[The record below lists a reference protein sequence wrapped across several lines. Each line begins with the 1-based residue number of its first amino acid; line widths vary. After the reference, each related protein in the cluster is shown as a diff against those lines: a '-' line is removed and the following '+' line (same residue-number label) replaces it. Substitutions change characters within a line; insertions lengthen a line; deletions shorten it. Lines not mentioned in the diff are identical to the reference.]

1 MDIYKIDET
10 KDIEMIVNSFVSE
23 PATEKEWLYFSDAKK
38 RLDFYDTEKQI
49 VTSVVMLANTPIYRN
64 DDGYEYM
71 LVFTAEAI
79 EKMAYDYFGKNG
91 FNKISINHDGSVIE
105 GSAILLESYF
115 VDDNKKAPEKFGV
128 LPKGT
133 WIVSYKVVDKKIWDM
148 IKNKKLRGFS
158 IEVLADLKKLKLKYK
173 NNKNK
178 KDMEKE
184 KNKQKQQFADAVTDQ
199 GVNVTFEALEVG
211 QLIYSVAE
219 DGTEVLLEAGTYLI
233 NYEGSVYEVVVDE
246 NGTMTAINQ
255 VSENK
260 AESDFASEIKSL
272 QERLSSET
280 KNLQERLEAIEKK
293 LENFTTHKATAQAR
307 KQQPLTTDGSS
318 QERVHF
324 SQIKVKL

>member
-38 RLDFYDTEKQI
+38 RLDFYDTEKQM

-64 DDGYEYM
+64 DDGYEFM
-71 LVFTAEAI
+71 LVFTPEAI
-79 EKMAYDYFGKNG
+79 EKMAYDYFSKNG

-115 VDDNKKAPEKFGV
+115 VDDNKKAPEKFGT

-173 NNKNK
+173 NK

-184 KNKQKQQFADAVTDQ
+184 KNKKQNFEDAVTDQ
-199 GVNVTFEALEVG
+199 GVNVTFDSFEVG
-211 QLIYSVAE
+211 QIIYTVAE
-219 DGTEVLLEAGTYLI
+219 DGTKVTLEQGTYLI

-260 AESDFASEIKSL
+260 AENDFASEFK
-272 QERLSSET
+272 
-280 KNLQERLEAIEKK
+280 KLQERLEAIEKK
-293 LENFTTHKATAQAR
+293 LENFTSHKATAQAR
-307 KQQPLTTDGSS
+307 KQQPLTTDSSS

-324 SQIKVKL
+324 SNIKVKF

>member
-38 RLDFYDTEKQI
+38 RLDFYDTEKQM

-115 VDDNKKAPEKFGV
+115 VDDNKKAPEKFGT

-133 WIVSYKVVDKKIWDM
+133 WIVSYKVVDKKIWNM

-158 IEVLADLKKLKLKYK
+158 IEVLADLKKLKLKYT
-173 NNKNK
+173 NK

-233 NYEGSVYEVVVDE
+233 NYENVVYEVVVDE
-246 NGTMTAINQ
+246 NGTITSVNE
-255 VSENK
+255 VTNEPSENEMETEMETEM
-260 AESDFASEIKSL
+260 AAIK
-272 QERLSSET
+272 R
-280 KNLQERLEAIEKK
+280 RLEDLESKIAAFTQVKPPVQAKK
-293 LENFTTHKATAQAR
+293 QT
-307 KQQPLTTDGSS
+307 PIVTDSNK
-318 QERVHF
+318 ERVHF
-324 SQIKVKL
+324 TKIKVKI

>member
-23 PATEKEWLYFSDAKK
+23 PATEKEWLYFSDSKK

-79 EKMAYDYFGKNG
+79 EKMAFDYFSKNG
-91 FNKISINHDGSVIE
+91 FNKISINHNGSVIE

-115 VDDNKKAPEKFGV
+115 VDDNKKAPEKFGT

-158 IEVLADLKKLKLKYK
+158 IEVLADLKKLKLKYT

-184 KNKQKQQFADAVTDQ
+184 KQKNKQKQQFADAVTDQ
-199 GVNVTFEALEVG
+199 GVNVTFDKFEVG
-211 QLIYSVAE
+211 QIIYTVAE
-219 DGTEVLLEAGTYLI
+219 DGTKVTLEQGTYLI
-233 NYEGSVYEVVVDE
+233 FYEDRVYEVVVDE
-246 NGTMTAINQ
+246 NGTMTTINQ

-260 AESDFASEIKSL
+260 AESDFASEFK
-272 QERLSSET
+272 
-280 KNLQERLEAIEKK
+280 KLQERLEAIEKK
-293 LENFTTHKATAQAR
+293 LESFTTHKATAQAK
-307 KQQPLTTDGSS
+307 KQKPLTDDSNSNVRTD
-318 QERVHF
+318 F
-324 SQIKVKL
+324 SKIKVKF

>member
-10 KDIEMIVNSFVSE
+10 KDIEMVVNSFVSE
-23 PATEKEWLYFSDAKK
+23 PATEKEWLFFNRKK
-38 RLDFYDTEKQI
+38 QVLNFYDDEQQI

-64 DDGYEYM
+64 DDGYEYK
-71 LVFTAEAI
+71 LVFTPDAI
-79 EKMAYDYFGKNG
+79 KKMAFDYFSKNN
-91 FNKISINHDGSVIE
+91 FNKISIEHNGEVLE

-115 VDDNKKAPEKFGV
+115 VDDVKNVPQKFGKI
-128 LPKGT
+128 PEGS
-133 WIVSYKVVDKKIWDM
+133 WIMSYKVVDKKIWDM

-260 AESDFASEIKSL
+260 SESDFASEFK
-272 QERLSSET
+272 
-280 KNLQERLEAIEKK
+280 KLQERLEAIEKK
-293 LENFTTHKATAQAR
+293 LESFTASKPTAQAR
-307 KQQPLTTDGSS
+307 KQQPLTNDSS
-318 QERVHF
+318 RQERVHF
-324 SQIKVKL
+324 SNIKVKF

>member
-10 KDIEMIVNSFVSE
+10 KDIEMIINSFVAE

-38 RLDFYDTEKQI
+38 RLDFYDTEKQM

-79 EKMAYDYFGKNG
+79 EKMAYDYFSKNG

-115 VDDNKKAPEKFGV
+115 VDDNKKAPGKFGV
-128 LPKGT
+128 LPKGS

-158 IEVLADLKKLKLKYK
+158 IEVLADLKKLKLKNI

-178 KDMEKE
+178 KNMEKE
-184 KNKQKQQFADAVTDQ
+184 KQKEKTKEKFLDAVTDQ
-199 GVNVTFEALEVG
+199 GVQVTFDALEVG
-211 QLIYSVAE
+211 QLIYAVAE
-219 DGTEVLLEAGTYLI
+219 DGTKVTLEQGTYLI
-233 NYEGSVYEVVVDE
+233 NFEDKVYEVVVDE
-246 NGTMTAINQ
+246 NGTITGINEITSEEAMSNDDVKKTLDEMNKKIAEIEEKINSFMTA
-255 VSENK
+255 K
-260 AESDFASEIKSL
+260 P
-272 QERLSSET
+272 T
-280 KNLQERLEAIEKK
+280 
-293 LENFTTHKATAQAR
+293 ATAK
-307 KQQPLTTDGSS
+307 KQKPLTTDGSNKS
-318 QERVHF
+318 RMDY
-324 SQIKVKL
+324 SKIKVKI

>member
-10 KDIEMIVNSFVSE
+10 KEIEMIVNSFVSE
-23 PATEKEWLYFSDAKK
+23 PATEKEWLYFSKNKK
-38 RLDFYDTEKQI
+38 QLNFYDNEKQI

-71 LVFTAEAI
+71 LVFTPEAI
-79 EKMAYDYFGKNG
+79 KKMAFDYFSKNG
-91 FNKISINHDGSVIE
+91 FNKISIEHDGSVIE

-178 KDMEKE
+178 KNMEKE
-184 KNKQKQQFADAVTDQ
+184 KNKQKFLDAVTDQ
-199 GVNVTFEALEVG
+199 GVQVRFDALEVG
-211 QLIYSVAE
+211 QLIYAIAE
-219 DGTEVLLEAGTYLI
+219 DGTEVLLEQGTYLI
-233 NYEGSVYEVVVDE
+233 NYEDRVYEVVVDE
-246 NGTMTAINQ
+246 NGTITEINEVSSEEAMSNDDVKKTLDEMNKKIAEIEEKINTFMTA
-255 VSENK
+255 
-260 AESDFASEIKSL
+260 
-272 QERLSSET
+272 
-280 KNLQERLEAIEKK
+280 K
-293 LENFTTHKATAQAR
+293 LTATAK
-307 KQQPLTTDGSS
+307 KQKPLTDDSNSNVRTD
-318 QERVHF
+318 F
-324 SQIKVKL
+324 TKIKVKI

>member
-38 RLDFYDTEKQI
+38 RLDFYDTEKQM

-184 KNKQKQQFADAVTDQ
+184 KNKQKFLDAVTDQ
-199 GVNVTFEALEVG
+199 GVQVRFDALEVG
-211 QLIYSVAE
+211 QLIYAVAE
-219 DGTEVLLEAGTYLI
+219 DGTEVLLEQGTYLI
-233 NYEGSVYEVVVDE
+233 NYEDRVYEVVVDE
-246 NGTMTAINQ
+246 NGTITEINEVTSEEAMSNDDFKKTMDEMKQKIADLEEKIKTFTTA
-255 VSENK
+255 K
-260 AESDFASEIKSL
+260 PTATAKKTKPLTDESDSNV
-272 QERLSSET
+272 R
-280 KNLQERLEAIEKK
+280 
-293 LENFTTHKATAQAR
+293 
-307 KQQPLTTDGSS
+307 TD
-318 QERVHF
+318 F
-324 SQIKVKL
+324 SKIKVKF

>member
-10 KDIEMIVNSFVSE
+10 KDIEMIVNSFVAE
-23 PATEKEWLYFSDAKK
+23 PATEKEWLYFSDSKK

-115 VDDNKKAPEKFGV
+115 VDDNKRAPEKFGV

-158 IEVLADLKKLKLKYK
+158 IEVLADLKKLKLKY
-173 NNKNK
+173 KNK

-233 NYEGSVYEVVVDE
+233 NYENVVYEVVVDE
-246 NGTMTAINQ
+246 NGTITSVNE
-255 VSENK
+255 VTNEPSENEMETEM
-260 AESDFASEIKSL
+260 AAIK
-272 QERLSSET
+272 R
-280 KNLQERLEAIEKK
+280 RLEDLESKIAAFTQVKPPVQAKK
-293 LENFTTHKATAQAR
+293 QT
-307 KQQPLTTDGSS
+307 PIVTDSNK
-318 QERVHF
+318 ERVHF
-324 SQIKVKL
+324 TKIKVKI

>member
-1 MDIYKIDET
+1 MDVYKIDET

-79 EKMAYDYFGKNG
+79 EKMAYDYFSKNG

-115 VDDNKKAPEKFGV
+115 VDDNKRAPEKFGV
-128 LPKGT
+128 LPKGS

-158 IEVLADLKKLKLKYK
+158 IEVLADLKKLKLKYTK

-184 KNKQKQQFADAVTDQ
+184 KQKEKTKEKFLDAVTDQ
-199 GVNVTFEALEVG
+199 GVQVTFDALEVG
-211 QLIYSVAE
+211 QLIYAVAE
-219 DGTEVLLEAGTYLI
+219 DGTKVTLEQGTYLI
-233 NYEGSVYEVVVDE
+233 YYEGSVYEVVVDE
-246 NGTMTAINQ
+246 NGTMTAIKQ

-260 AESDFASEIKSL
+260 SESDFASEFK
-272 QERLSSET
+272 
-280 KNLQERLEAIEKK
+280 KLQERLEAIEKK
-293 LENFTTHKATAQAR
+293 LESFTTHKATAQAK
-307 KQQPLTTDGSS
+307 KQKPLTDGSNS
-318 QERVHF
+318 NVRTDF
-324 SQIKVKL
+324 SKIKVKF

>member
-1 MDIYKIDET
+1 MDVYKIDET

-64 DDGYEYM
+64 DDGYEFM
-71 LVFTAEAI
+71 LVFTPEAI
-79 EKMAYDYFGKNG
+79 EKMAYDYFSKNG

-133 WIVSYKVVDKKIWDM
+133 WIVSYKVVDKKIWNM

-178 KDMEKE
+178 KNMEKE
-184 KNKQKQQFADAVTDQ
+184 KNKQKFLDAVTDQ
-199 GVNVTFEALEVG
+199 GVQVRFDALEVG
-211 QLIYSVAE
+211 QLIYAVAE
-219 DGTEVLLEAGTYLI
+219 DGTEVLLEQGTYLI
-233 NYEGSVYEVVVDE
+233 NYEDRVYEVVVDE
-246 NGTMTAINQ
+246 NGTITEINEVTSEEAMSNDDFKKTMDEMKQKIADLEEKIKTFTTEKPTATA
-255 VSENK
+255 K
-260 AESDFASEIKSL
+260 KTKPLTDESDSNV
-272 QERLSSET
+272 R
-280 KNLQERLEAIEKK
+280 
-293 LENFTTHKATAQAR
+293 
-307 KQQPLTTDGSS
+307 TD
-318 QERVHF
+318 F
-324 SQIKVKL
+324 SKIKVKF

>member
-1 MDIYKIDET
+1 MDVYKIDET

-79 EKMAYDYFGKNG
+79 EKMAYDYFSKNG

-158 IEVLADLKKLKLKYK
+158 IEVLADLKKLKLKYI

-178 KDMEKE
+178 KNMEKE
-184 KNKQKQQFADAVTDQ
+184 KNKKQKFEAAVTDQ
-199 GVNVTFEALEVG
+199 GVNVTFDRFEVG
-211 QLIYSVAE
+211 QIIYSVAE
-219 DGTEVLLEAGTYLI
+219 DGTKVTLEQGTYLI
-233 NYEGSVYEVVVDE
+233 NFEDRVYEVVVDD

-260 AESDFASEIKSL
+260 AESDFASEFK
-272 QERLSSET
+272 
-280 KNLQERLEAIEKK
+280 KLQERLEAIEKK
-293 LENFTTHKATAQAR
+293 LESFTSHKATAQSR
-307 KQQPLTTDGSS
+307 KQQPLTSDNDSQRRTDYSK
-318 QERVHF
+318 
-324 SQIKVKL
+324 IKVKF

>member
-38 RLDFYDTEKQI
+38 RLDFYDTEKQM

-79 EKMAYDYFGKNG
+79 EKMAYDYFSKNG

-115 VDDNKKAPEKFGV
+115 VDDNKKAPGKFGV
-128 LPKGT
+128 LPKGS
-133 WIVSYKVVDKKIWDM
+133 WIVSYKVVDKKIWNM

-158 IEVLADLKKLKLKYK
+158 IEVLADLKKLKLKYT

-178 KDMEKE
+178 KNMEKE
-184 KNKQKQQFADAVTDQ
+184 KNKKQKFEDAVTDQ
-199 GVNVTFEALEVG
+199 GVNVTFDSFEVG
-211 QLIYSVAE
+211 QLIYAVAE
-219 DGTEVLLEAGTYLI
+219 DGTKVTLEKGTYLI
-233 NYEGSVYEVVVDE
+233 NFEDKVYEVVVDE
-246 NGTMTAINQ
+246 NGTITEINEVTSEEAMSNDDEVKKTLDEMNKKIAEIEEKINSFMTA
-255 VSENK
+255 K
-260 AESDFASEIKSL
+260 P
-272 QERLSSET
+272 T
-280 KNLQERLEAIEKK
+280 
-293 LENFTTHKATAQAR
+293 ATAK
-307 KQQPLTTDGSS
+307 KQKPLTDGNSNIRTD
-318 QERVHF
+318 F
-324 SQIKVKL
+324 SKIKVKI

>member
-23 PATEKEWLYFSDAKK
+23 PATEKEWLYFSDSKK

-79 EKMAYDYFGKNG
+79 EKMAYDYFSKNG

-115 VDDNKKAPEKFGV
+115 VDDNKRAPEKFGT

-158 IEVLADLKKLKLKYK
+158 IEVLADLKKLKLKY
-173 NNKNK
+173 KNK

-260 AESDFASEIKSL
+260 AESDFASEFK
-272 QERLSSET
+272 
-280 KNLQERLEAIEKK
+280 KLQERLEAIEKK
-293 LENFTTHKATAQAR
+293 LESFTSHKATAQAR
-307 KQQPLTTDGSS
+307 KQQPLTTDSSS

-324 SQIKVKL
+324 SNIKVKF

>member
-115 VDDNKKAPEKFGV
+115 VDDNKKAPGKFGV
-128 LPKGT
+128 LPRGS

-184 KNKQKQQFADAVTDQ
+184 KNKQKQQFVDAVTDQ
-199 GVNVTFEALEVG
+199 GVQVRFDALEVG
-211 QLIYSVAE
+211 QLIYAVAE
-219 DGTEVLLEAGTYLI
+219 DGTEVLLEQGTYLI
-233 NYEGSVYEVVVDE
+233 NYEDRIYEVVVDE
-246 NGTMTAINQ
+246 NGTITGINEVTSEEAMSNDDVKKTLDEMNKKIAEIEEKINSFMTA
-255 VSENK
+255 K
-260 AESDFASEIKSL
+260 P
-272 QERLSSET
+272 T
-280 KNLQERLEAIEKK
+280 
-293 LENFTTHKATAQAR
+293 ATAK
-307 KQQPLTTDGSS
+307 KQKPLTDGNSNIRTD
-318 QERVHF
+318 F
-324 SQIKVKL
+324 SKIKVKI

>member
-1 MDIYKIDET
+1 MDVYKIDET

-38 RLDFYDTEKQI
+38 RLDFYDTEKQM

-79 EKMAYDYFGKNG
+79 EKMAYDYFSKNG

-128 LPKGT
+128 LPKGS

-158 IEVLADLKKLKLKYK
+158 IEVLADLKKLKLKYI

-184 KNKQKQQFADAVTDQ
+184 KQKEKTKEKFLDAVTDQ
-199 GVNVTFEALEVG
+199 GVQVRFDALEVG
-211 QLIYSVAE
+211 QLIYAIAE
-219 DGTEVLLEAGTYLI
+219 DGTEVLLEQGTYLI
-233 NYEGSVYEVVVDE
+233 NYEDRVYEIVVDE
-246 NGTMTAINQ
+246 NGTITEINEVTSEEAMSNDDVRKTLDEMNKKIAEIEEKINSFMTA
-255 VSENK
+255 K
-260 AESDFASEIKSL
+260 P
-272 QERLSSET
+272 T
-280 KNLQERLEAIEKK
+280 
-293 LENFTTHKATAQAR
+293 ATAK
-307 KQQPLTTDGSS
+307 KQKPLTNESNSNIRTD
-318 QERVHF
+318 F
-324 SQIKVKL
+324 SKIKVKI

>member
-23 PATEKEWLYFSDAKK
+23 PATEKEWLYFSDSKK

-79 EKMAYDYFGKNG
+79 EKMAYDYFSKNG

-115 VDDNKKAPEKFGV
+115 VDDNKRAPEKFGT

-158 IEVLADLKKLKLKYK
+158 IEVLADLKKLKLKY
-173 NNKNK
+173 KNK

-246 NGTMTAINQ
+246 NGTITSVNE
-255 VSENK
+255 VTNEPSENEMETEMETEM
-260 AESDFASEIKSL
+260 AAIK
-272 QERLSSET
+272 R
-280 KNLQERLEAIEKK
+280 RLEDLESKIAAFTQVKPPVQAKK
-293 LENFTTHKATAQAR
+293 QT
-307 KQQPLTTDGSS
+307 PIVTDSNK
-318 QERVHF
+318 ERVHF
-324 SQIKVKL
+324 TKIKVKI

>member
-23 PATEKEWLYFSDAKK
+23 PATEKEWLYFNK
-38 RLDFYDTEKQI
+38 RQVLDFYDDEKQI

-64 DDGYEYM
+64 DDGYEYK
-71 LVFTAEAI
+71 LVFTPEAI
-79 EKMAYDYFGKNG
+79 KKMAFDYFSKNN
-91 FNKISINHDGSVIE
+91 FNKISIEHNGETLE

-115 VDDNKKAPEKFGV
+115 VDDNKKAPKKLGV

-246 NGTMTAINQ
+246 NGTITEINEVSSEEAMSNDDVKKTLDEMNKKIAEIEEKINTFMTA
-255 VSENK
+255 K
-260 AESDFASEIKSL
+260 P
-272 QERLSSET
+272 T
-280 KNLQERLEAIEKK
+280 
-293 LENFTTHKATAQAR
+293 ATAK
-307 KQQPLTTDGSS
+307 KQKPLTDDSNSNLRTD
-318 QERVHF
+318 F
-324 SQIKVKL
+324 SKIKVKI

>member
-38 RLDFYDTEKQI
+38 RLDFYDTEKQM

-158 IEVLADLKKLKLKYK
+158 IEVLADLKKLKLKYT

-178 KDMEKE
+178 KNMEKE
-184 KNKQKQQFADAVTDQ
+184 KNKQKQNFEDAITDQ

-260 AESDFASEIKSL
+260 AESDFASEFK
-272 QERLSSET
+272 
-280 KNLQERLEAIEKK
+280 KLQERLEAIEKK
-293 LENFTTHKATAQAR
+293 LESFTSHKATAQAR
-307 KQQPLTTDGSS
+307 KQQPLTTDSSS

-324 SQIKVKL
+324 SNIKVKF

>member
-23 PATEKEWLYFSDAKK
+23 PATEKEWLYFSDSKK

-158 IEVLADLKKLKLKYK
+158 IEVVADLKKLSLNLKK
-173 NNKNK
+173 DTNQQNK
-178 KDMEKE
+178 KNMKKE
-184 KNKQKQQFADAVTDQ
+184 KQKEKTKEKFLDAVTDQ
-199 GVNVTFEALEVG
+199 GVQVTFDALEVG
-211 QLIYSVAE
+211 QLIYAVAE
-219 DGTEVLLEAGTYLI
+219 DGTKVTLEQGTYLI
-233 NYEGSVYEVVVDE
+233 NFEDKVYEVVVDE
-246 NGTMTAINQ
+246 NGTITEINEVTSEEAMSNDDVRKTMDEMKQKIAEIEEKINTFMTA
-255 VSENK
+255 
-260 AESDFASEIKSL
+260 
-272 QERLSSET
+272 
-280 KNLQERLEAIEKK
+280 K
-293 LENFTTHKATAQAR
+293 LTATAK
-307 KQQPLTTDGSS
+307 KQKPLTDESNSNIRTD
-318 QERVHF
+318 F
-324 SQIKVKL
+324 SKIKVKL

>member
-38 RLDFYDTEKQI
+38 RLDFYDTEKQM

-173 NNKNK
+173 NK

-260 AESDFASEIKSL
+260 AESDFASEFK
-272 QERLSSET
+272 
-280 KNLQERLEAIEKK
+280 KLQERLEAIEKK
-293 LENFTTHKATAQAR
+293 LESFTSHKATAQAR
-307 KQQPLTTDGSS
+307 KQQPLTTDSSS

-324 SQIKVKL
+324 SNIKVKF